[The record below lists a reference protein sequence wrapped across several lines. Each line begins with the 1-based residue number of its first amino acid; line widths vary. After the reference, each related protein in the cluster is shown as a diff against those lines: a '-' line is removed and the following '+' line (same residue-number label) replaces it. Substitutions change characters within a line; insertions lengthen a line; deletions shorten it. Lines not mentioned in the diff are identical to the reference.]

1 MIATGLA
8 QNGAKV
14 YIVSRK
20 DCSPFANRIGAVALQ
35 CDVAVKSEVER
46 LMAELSTREGR
57 LDILVN
63 NAGTNYNAKIDQH
76 DFAMFE
82 KVLAVNTSAV
92 FLTTQLALP
101 LLRAAGLQG
110 MTALGQMGSP
120 ADAAGVVLYLSGMAG
135 AGVTGA
141 TILVDSGAL
150 VF

>member
-82 KVLAVNTSAV
+82 KVPRTRPAEYCP
-92 FLTTQLALP
+92 LP
-101 LLRAAGLQG
+101 CGCVLLR
-110 MTALGQMGSP
+110 GQQ
-120 ADAAGVVLYLSGMAG
+120 
-135 AGVTGA
+135 
-141 TILVDSGAL
+141 
-150 VF
+150 